1 MYTFYLDSVLLPIT
15 PSKLTVKVS
24 GSNKTLTLANE
35 GDMSI
40 LRYPSL
46 TQISFEAVLPMIE
59 SYSFSNGTQPPDYYL
74 SKFEGI
80 MTSRSPVRFIV
91 SRVSPSGNLLYD
103 TNMNVSLESY
113 TVTEDAKNGLD
124 VTVSINLKQY
134 ISYATK
140 YVTITEVSEDK
151 TTISTETTRDT
162 TTAPTTK
169 THNVVAGDTLWAIA
183 KAQYGNG
190 AKYTDIASANNIS
203 NPNLIYV
210 GQVLI
215 IP

>member
-1 MYTFYLDSVLLPIT
+1 MYSFYLDGVLFPIT
-15 PSKLTVKVS
+15 PAKLTVKVS
-24 GSNKTLTLANE
+24 GNNKTLTLANE

-46 TQISFEAVLPMIE
+46 TQISFDLILPMIDT
-59 SYSFSNGTQPPDYYL
+59 YSFANSTETPDYYL
-74 SKFEGI
+74 EKFEQI
-80 MTSRSPVRFIV
+80 ISSRSPVRFIV
-91 SRVSPSGNLLYD
+91 SRVSPSGSLLYD

-124 VTVSINLKQY
+124 VTVSITLKQY

-140 YVTITEVSEDK
+140 YVTITEVSDTQ
-151 TTISTETTRDT
+151 TTVSTQTTRDT
-162 TTAPTTK
+162 SSAPTTK
-169 THNVVAGDTLWAIA
+169 THKVVAGDTLWAIA

-190 AKYTDIASANNIS
+190 AKYTDIASANNIK

-210 GQVLI
+210 GQVII